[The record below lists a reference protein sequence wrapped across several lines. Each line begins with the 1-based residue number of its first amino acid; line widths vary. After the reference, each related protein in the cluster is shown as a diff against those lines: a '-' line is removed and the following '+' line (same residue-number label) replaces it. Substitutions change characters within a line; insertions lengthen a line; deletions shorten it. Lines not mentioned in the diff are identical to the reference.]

1 MGRPITPHGAA
12 LLLVSCCPEHPTSLF
27 LIAMS
32 LISIASSFAIVLGFA
47 GTLPHIRTMVRSKS
61 SNGQSPT
68 GWMIGILVNVMTG
81 YVNLAG
87 VGAVMLGV
95 GNVLAGTFA
104 AIALACVVRFRQPA
118 EAVAAAAGPRPLA
131 TVHELPTGE
140 FHAIKLLIDEEH
152 ARRES
157 FRAAQTV
164 EPVDEPVIADVR
176 EADLVAA

>member
-1 MGRPITPHGAA
+1 
-12 LLLVSCCPEHPTSLF
+12 
-27 LIAMS
+27 MS

-61 SNGQSPT
+61 SNGQSPA
-68 GWMIGILVNVMTG
+68 GWMIGITVNVMTG

-87 VGAVMLGV
+87 THALMLGV
-95 GNVLAGTFA
+95 GNVLAGTFST
-104 AIALACVVRFRQPA
+104 IALLCVVRYARP
-118 EAVAAAAGPRPLA
+118 AAAAEPAPADPRPLA

-157 FRAAQTV
+157 FRAAAERP
-164 EPVDEPVIADVR
+164 EPEPAPAPAPVA
-176 EADLVAA
+176 EAAPAELGELGGLEVVAA

>member
-1 MGRPITPHGAA
+1 
-12 LLLVSCCPEHPTSLF
+12 
-27 LIAMS
+27 MS

-47 GTLPHIRTMVRSKS
+47 GTLPHIRTMVRAKS

-68 GWMIGILVNVMTG
+68 GWLIGIAVNVMTG

-87 VGAVMLGV
+87 LGAVMLGV
-95 GNVLAGTFA
+95 GNVVAGTFA
-104 AIALACVVRFRQPA
+104 AIALACVVRYRRPA
-118 EAVAAAAGPRPLA
+118 EAAAFAPPVAPRPLA

-157 FRAAQTV
+157 FRAAAV
-164 EPVDEPVIADVR
+164 REPEPVA
-176 EADLVAA
+176 EADMRDLELAVA